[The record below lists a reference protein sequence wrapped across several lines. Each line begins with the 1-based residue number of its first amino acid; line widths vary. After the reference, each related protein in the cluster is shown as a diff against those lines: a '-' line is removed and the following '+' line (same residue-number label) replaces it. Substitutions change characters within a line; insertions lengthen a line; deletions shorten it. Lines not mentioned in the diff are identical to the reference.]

1 MAYGYYSLPMRSDGT
16 NTAKAAVFEIERSG
30 VVKEDPIKMHDYTFT
45 EVSQEEMCY
54 AAAEFTY
61 FSAQEEVLI
70 HFNPMEKSNPNMQ
83 LHRTETFSV
92 SGNLVDGVQ
101 LARPSPD

>member
-1 MAYGYYSLPMRSDGT
+1 MRSDGT
-16 NTAKAAVFEIERSG
+16 NTAKAAVFEIVRSG

-83 LHRTETFSV
+83 HASHRDIFCLGEPGRRSSACKTI
-92 SGNLVDGVQ
+92 SGPTMPW
-101 LARPSPD
+101 RWSF